1 MVQLALAGLIGL
13 SSWNDRRQA
22 GWNPPVFKRQLTL
35 ICAVMR
41 LGLIRCFTPAVVQEL
56 VLSGQQSATLTF
68 ISDIERARQIQHLEA
83 RSNRCICPHPL
94 SHERYPVFSQPCFF
108 CDGYVEEVAWP
119 KGLPR
124 LLLFPFFS
132 HETYGDD
139 RFLPWRV
146 RLEVREVAL
155 KIKVPDGSL
164 IFVQFR

>member
-83 RSNRCICPHPL
+83 RFNRCICPHPL
-94 SHERYPVFSQPCFF
+94 SHERYPAFSQPCFF
-108 CDGYVEEVAWP
+108 FATAMWKRWLG
-119 KGLPR
+119 PR
-124 LLLFPFFS
+124 VCPDYYYFLSFLTRHMVMIDFCHGEL
-132 HETYGDD
+132 DW
-139 RFLPWRV
+139 RFGR
-146 RLEVREVAL
+146 
-155 KIKVPDGSL
+155 SL
-164 IFVQFR
+164 